1 MAYRYPLTNEG
12 INSGCEQIQ
21 SFIEH
26 AEISNAD
33 RIKIPLLIEETLLQY
48 QKLSGN
54 GIDFALNLYKI
65 MDAYKIDL
73 RVNCD
78 RLNPFIDANDEAQLL
93 NEQILQFLFQEE
105 SYESTKTS
113 CSYSGGTNRIL
124 ITAKA
129 ARRRGHKIRIPD
141 GANTVAVIAAILYGC
156 LFAIVPET
164 TSAFVLESIVQ
175 PVSSA
180 LLCLRSSC
188 RSLGLIP
195 KP

>member
-78 RLNPFIDANDEAQLL
+78 RLNPFIINVG
-93 NEQILQFLFQEE
+93 
-105 SYESTKTS
+105 TS
-113 CSYSGGTNRIL
+113 FG
-124 ITAKA
+124 
-129 ARRRGHKIRIPD
+129 
-141 GANTVAVIAAILYGC
+141 
-156 LFAIVPET
+156 
-164 TSAFVLESIVQ
+164 AFVRCCEIQELSYRVQ
-175 PVSSA
+175 
-180 LLCLRSSC
+180 
-188 RSLGLIP
+188 
-195 KP
+195 

>member
-1 MAYRYPLTNEG
+1 MRHDLEVLARQVQMVLEEPSAYSPVEVPLP
-12 INSGCEQIQ
+12 SQ
-21 SFIEH
+21 
-26 AEISNAD
+26 AD
-33 RIKIPLLIEETLLQY
+33 AG
-48 QKLSGN
+48 KLS
-54 GIDFALNLYKI
+54 LQLLYSDTADK
-65 MDAYKIDL
+65 
-73 RVNCD
+73 
-78 RLNPFIDANDEAQLL
+78 NDETL

-113 CSYSGGTNRIL
+113 YSYSGGTNRIL
-124 ITAKA
+124 ITAKSA
-129 ARRRGHKIRIPD
+129 KKHDHEIRIPG
-141 GANTVAVIAAILYGC
+141 GANTVAVIAAILCGC

-180 LLCLRSSC
+180 LLCLLSFC